1 MSNPIEIPDEYKNI
15 GSKLVNV
22 NVNGNDIKIVRTWA
36 LSKYREQKVSAS
48 SAFIYDKNSSVQQQ
62 YNGSGQI
69 SISLKKGEKFF
80 FTLLGAVCTG
90 RDFIDPYNESDR
102 EPRPLRRFA
111 PAHGQRQLDP
121 GLVVVLAVTIIS
133 FRLFS
138 EV

>member
-1 MSNPIEIPDEYKNI
+1 MEVVALGDMYLTVSNPIEIPDEYKNI

-80 FTLLGAVCTG
+80 FTLLKSSVLLLFLILSGIVIITY
-90 RDFIDPYNESDR
+90 P
-102 EPRPLRRFA
+102 
-111 PAHGQRQLDP
+111 PACMNIFWF
-121 GLVVVLAVTIIS
+121 TWI
-133 FRLFS
+133 
-138 EV
+138 

>member
-1 MSNPIEIPDEYKNI
+1 MKEATHNTHFTCDGKADVSYSICALRNLPYAGLVRVEVVALGDMYLTVSNPIEIPDEYKNI

-80 FTLLGAVCTG
+80 LL
-90 RDFIDPYNESDR
+90 Y
-102 EPRPLRRFA
+102 
-111 PAHGQRQLDP
+111 
-121 GLVVVLAVTIIS
+121 
-133 FRLFS
+133 
-138 EV
+138 